1 MTFFFTTKRYCRN
14 EVDNGVNKQKDSQQ
28 QQQRR
33 QQQQQQTILP
43 RKTITPPPPSIIIDK
58 VQSFPLNLKN
68 MFSFEIIQSF
78 KYVWI

>member
-14 EVDNGVNKQKDSQQ
+14 EVDNGVNKQKDS
-28 QQQRR
+28 
-33 QQQQQQTILP
+33 QQQQQTILP

>member
-14 EVDNGVNKQKDSQQ
+14 EVDNGVNKQKDS
-28 QQQRR
+28 